1 MLIFSILL
9 PIPYNGPN
17 DKVIRV
23 RALAALIGRFW
34 TGGN

>member
-1 MLIFSILL
+1 MLIVSYSL
-9 PIPYNGPN
+9 PTSHAGPN
-17 DKVIRV
+17 DKIIRA